1 MHVSHTSLNSNNN
14 NNNNNNNTKFY
25 LTCEQTDK
33 LKHIL
38 DRSIPICSS
47 PPSSFPTL
55 NLTPRYFLRQV
66 LYKLKEYSIDIT
78 SIRLNGGAA
87 SYVLVNDSNFVYRD
101 IDILIH
107 IKTPLSSEQK
117 TTLFSS
123 NNEPYLCDVWTIIK
137 YTICSCLLEH
147 ITNIKTSEQQSQ
159 QYTHHYLSTILDAYA
174 KKNIKI
180 SSEQDSWALL
190 SLQNYSGQNLELKFV
205 EHLKRQWQFSV
216 DSFQINLEPLLYE
229 KQINN
234 YSNRNLSH
242 IYNCSSISSITKT
255 IKTKN
260 LIIDAINGLTIIK
273 KDYDNN
279 DERNDLKNSNE
290 KNCHQ
295 NNFLLTS
302 TSPLRFGFFT
312 PSSSPNTI
320 EQENNIE
327 CRTLATITTISTL
340 NNNTNSNNNNSIF
353 ESRRR
358 LSKASTSTLNEE
370 STDTSLQ
377 FHLSLNDDI
386 DDGIVSD
393 ADDSANE
400 DDDQVFR
407 TPVDTNSAPPSPATI
422 IAIDMPSSPLV
433 IEVYSGYKDLHQ
445 ALDHLNKKLIA
456 TYAPE
461 TMRGGG
467 LLKYCDLLAQ
477 NYKVH
482 DATDM
487 FRMQR
492 YMCSRF
498 FIDYKTIPE
507 QMHVITQYV
516 VTHFLPLSMTNI
528 DQTTNSVLYYQN
540 NNQENIKTSY
550 MQNNNNNNNQNN
562 IINVRL
568 CLLFF
573 DHLSNVIQQS
583 TVCLTHHDKEAT
595 LININHLKE
604 CYHYKY
610 EYLFIDDNYHHQRYH
625 SQHPHHYH
633 HCSSSSSNSSRSSSP
648 SSSSSNSYRYYRH
661 NHNQRHQNSHYRH
674 HNLQRQTTN
683 SLSYHHGSRNYSNDF
698 HTNQQLLTN
707 HHYQRR
713 HQS

>member
-1 MHVSHTSLNSNNN
+1 MHVSHTSSNSNNN
-14 NNNNNNNTKFY
+14 NATNNNNNSKFY
-25 LTCEQTDK
+25 LTSEQTDK
-33 LKHIL
+33 LKVIL

-55 NLTPRYFLRQV
+55 NLTPRCFLRQV

-137 YTICSCLLEH
+137 YIICSCLLEH

-159 QYTHHYLSTILDAYA
+159 QYTHNYLSTILDAYA

-229 KQINN
+229 KQLNN
-234 YSNRNLSH
+234 YKTRNLSH
-242 IYNCSSISSITKT
+242 IYNCSSITKT

-273 KDYDNN
+273 KDYDIDD
-279 DERNDLKNSNE
+279 DERNDCKNSNE
-290 KNCHQ
+290 KNYQ
-295 NNFLLTS
+295 NNILLTS
-302 TSPLRFGFFT
+302 TSPLSFGFFT
-312 PSSSPNTI
+312 PSSSPDTI
-320 EQENNIE
+320 VQENNIE
-327 CRTLATITTISTL
+327 CPTLATITTISTS
-340 NNNTNSNNNNSIF
+340 NNNNNSIF
-353 ESRRR
+353 ESRSR
-358 LSKASTSTLNEE
+358 LSKSSISTINEE

-377 FHLSLNDDI
+377 FHLSLNDDT

-422 IAIDMPSSPLV
+422 IAIEIPSSPLV
-433 IEVYSGYKDLHQ
+433 IEVYSGYKDLYQ

-456 TYAPE
+456 TYTPE

-482 DATDM
+482 DVTDM

-507 QMHVITQYV
+507 QMHVITQYIT
-516 VTHFLPLSMTNI
+516 THFLPLSITNI
-528 DQTTNSVLYYQN
+528 DQTTNFILQH
-540 NNQENIKTSY
+540 QD
-550 MQNNNNNNNQNN
+550 NNNNQQQQNLKISYTQNN
-562 IINVRL
+562 VINARL

-573 DHLSNVIQQS
+573 DHLFNVIQQS

-604 CYHYKY
+604 YYHYKY
-610 EYLFIDDNYHHQRYH
+610 EHLFIDDNYHQQRYH
-625 SQHPHHYH
+625 SHPHHYH

-674 HNLQRQTTN
+674 HNIQRQTTN

-698 HTNQQLLTN
+698 HTNQQILTN
-707 HHYQRR
+707 HHYHNHQRR